1 MTASRSR
8 LRRDWPS
15 RWPIAVCL
23 TVAMTVPGSLVEA
36 AVSTPPRPARF
47 TYRGVVQGFYGTPWT
62 DSARMGTL
70 AWMSRRGMNLYIHAP
85 KDDPYHRSLWR
96 HPYPHKTMRAFS
108 REVSRFT
115 SRRLRWVP
123 AISPGW
129 AWQMAPGDDRDIC
142 FSCPDDRA
150 VLFGKLDAFWSIG
163 VRAFMLSFDDGYR
176 ASSHPEDA
184 AVYGEGD
191 EAYGFMT
198 ADLLNA
204 VYERYRARTPRFTMF
219 TVLPDFAGTSSTPYL
234 DAVRGRL
241 RPEVIVLWTGPQ
253 VISPTITC
261 ADAMGY
267 AAAIGRVPLVWDNF
281 PVNDYAPDKLVVGP
295 YKGRAADLATC
306 VRGVVA
312 NPAPQ
317 ARASRISLGTVT
329 DYLQAP
335 GRYRPNRSWSRSLRA
350 FAGRQ
355 VGMLR
360 PFIESVRS
368 TLVDPAESIRFS
380 RLRDAL
386 VQSLGGAHWPDRAAR
401 LRHELVT
408 QRRTPGRLRRNFAVE
423 GFVTEVD
430 GGPFGSWLQRLA
442 FNAGNGLE
450 TLEYLLSTKPRARI
464 RTQGRRLVGR
474 ATVPASAE
482 TNAAHIDTVLHMRER
497 DDGNP
502 ATVHG
507 VRSPPGSP
515 ATNQMDLFFE
525 LAAERLTS
533 YQSIA
538 PTASSSIDVSVNG
551 RPVRVRQNGRFTTRP
566 GSGRIVVRLT
576 DGAGQETRY
585 VVRASYKRGTRLPT
599 RRSFTPRRA
608 GEHAQARRR

>member
-1 MTASRSR
+1 MTASRPR
-8 LRRDWPS
+8 PPWVHRAS
-15 RWPIAVCL
+15 RWLNVCL
-23 TVAMTVPGSLVEA
+23 ILVMAALGSLVQA
-36 AVSTPPRPARF
+36 GMATASRPARF
-47 TYRGVVQGFYGTPWT
+47 AYRGVVQGFYGTPWT

-108 REVSRFT
+108 REVSRFK

-142 FSCPDDRA
+142 FSCPHDRA

-204 VYERYRARTPRFTMF
+204 VYERYGARTSRFTLF

-261 ADAMGY
+261 ADATGY
-267 AAAIGRVPLVWDNF
+267 AAAIGRVPLIWDNF
-281 PVNDYAPDKLVVGP
+281 PVNDYAPDKLVMGP
-295 YKGRAADLATC
+295 YDGRAGDLATC

-335 GRYRPNRSWSRSLRA
+335 GRYRPNRSWNRSLRA

-355 VGMLR
+355 LGMLR
-360 PFIESVRS
+360 PFVENVRS
-368 TLVDPAESIRFS
+368 TLLDPAESVRFT

-386 VQSLGGAHWPDRAAR
+386 VQSFGGADWPERAAR
-401 LRHELVT
+401 LRRELVT
-408 QRRTPGRLRRNFAVE
+408 QRATPGKLRRKFADQ
-423 GFVTEVD
+423 GFVAEVD
-430 GGPFGSWLQRLA
+430 KGPFGSWLERLA

-450 TLEYLLSTKPRARI
+450 TLEYLLSAKPRARI
-464 RTQGRRLVGR
+464 RTKGRTLIGR
-474 ATVPASAE
+474 VRVPASAE
-482 TNAAHIDTVLHMRER
+482 TNAARIEAVQHMRER
-497 DDGNP
+497 EDGNP
-502 ATVHG
+502 GTVHG

-515 ATNQMDLFFE
+515 AMNQMDRFFE
-525 LAAERLTS
+525 LAAQLLTS
-533 YQSIA
+533 YQDIA
-538 PTASSSIDVSVNG
+538 PMASSSVVVSVNG
-551 RPVRVRQNGRFTTRP
+551 RSVRVRQDGRFTTRSE
-566 GSGRIVVRLT
+566 SGRIVVRLT
-576 DGAGQETRY
+576 DGAGQRTRY
-585 VVRASYKRGTRLPT
+585 VVRASNRHGTRLHE
-599 RRSFTPRRA
+599 RSSNTARYA
-608 GEHAQARRR
+608 GKYAQAHRR